1 MFHYCPPKVLPD
13 LFSETLPSG
22 RFYTLPDGSRLPSVT
37 TVLGVRKKASIQ
49 QWRDK
54 VGSVEANKITKK
66 ASGRG
71 TGMHTL
77 CEKYLRN
84 EKNIYNGSMPDGKE
98 MFLQIKP
105 FVDRIDNIHFQEQA
119 LYSKGIWMAGRVD
132 VIAEF
137 DGVLSV
143 IDFKTSSKTK
153 KREYV
158 LDYFAQCTAYSMMY
172 EELTGVPIN
181 QLVIIMGV
189 TNEKPQ
195 LFVEKVE
202 DHTDYLLESIRI
214 YKESLNK

>member
-1 MFHYCPPKVLPD
+1 
-13 LFSETLPSG
+13 
-22 RFYTLPDGSRLPSVT
+22 
-37 TVLGVRKKASIQ
+37 
-49 QWRDK
+49 
-54 VGSVEANKITKK
+54 
-66 ASGRG
+66 
-71 TGMHTL
+71 
-77 CEKYLRN
+77 
-84 EKNIYNGSMPDGKE
+84 
-98 MFLQIKP
+98 
-105 FVDRIDNIHFQEQA
+105 
-119 LYSKGIWMAGRVD
+119 MAGRVD